1 MDMFG
6 NLKKGNEP
14 ALDVTHSATFL
25 KRILSIFIDLKSLA
39 VHDVNI
45 GEEGTDWSDVAK
57 YLINL
62 ERFSVTSCG
71 DFNETAL
78 ESLIQ
83 GEKLKE
89 LKTDLIEAYQTE
101 QFPDLEYLSC
111 ELEESEFLHDLLE
124 KHPKLTKIKC
134 DFAPRG
140 GSEIFENFVDLLPA
154 FKKMSSLEEV
164 DFRFNDT

>member
-57 YLINL
+57 YLITWNA
-62 ERFSVTSCG
+62 F
-71 DFNETAL
+71 
-78 ESLIQ
+78 
-83 GEKLKE
+83 
-89 LKTDLIEAYQTE
+89 
-101 QFPDLEYLSC
+101 LSR
-111 ELEESEFLHDLLE
+111 LVAIS
-124 KHPKLTKIKC
+124 TK
-134 DFAPRG
+134 R
-140 GSEIFENFVDLLPA
+140 L
-154 FKKMSSLEEV
+154 SS
-164 DFRFNDT
+164 R